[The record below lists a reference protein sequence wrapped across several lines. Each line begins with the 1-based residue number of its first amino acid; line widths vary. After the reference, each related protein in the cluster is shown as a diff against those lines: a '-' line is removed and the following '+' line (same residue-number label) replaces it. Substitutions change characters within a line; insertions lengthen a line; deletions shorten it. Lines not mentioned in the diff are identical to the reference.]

1 MMNEKMD
8 AMVEKYAELLTGDT
22 SEQSIEEI
30 KMYVLYNHIAK
41 TMPALA
47 RHWNS
52 LYPEGK
58 EEMKR
63 IVRDIQQKNKAV
75 REEKKE
81 DDNS

>member
-1 MMNEKMD
+1 MMKDKMD
-8 AMVEKYAELLTGDT
+8 AMAEKYAELLTGDT

-30 KMYVLYNHIAK
+30 KMYVLYNHISK

-63 IVRDIQQKNKAV
+63 IVRDIQKKNKSV
-75 REEKKE
+75 RAENKEE
-81 DDNS
+81 